1 MMTGIGGDVFAILYM
16 QNDGRP
22 VALNASGW
30 CGSQGT
36 IDFFKSRGFAR
47 VPQSGM
53 HSVSVP
59 GAVAGWFKLHEKY
72 GKLPMELLLEPAIGY
87 AQNGFPVSEIIAG
100 QWRRQESFL
109 RATVDATQTYL
120 LDGRAPRHG
129 EVFRNPNLARSLRL
143 LSARGRDTFYK
154 GELAQ

>member
-1 MMTGIGGDVFAILYM
+1 LASAAALRVLQDGGTAVDGAIAAAAVLNVVEPMMTGIGGDVFAILHTKK
-16 QNDGRP
+16 DGRP

-36 IDFFKSRGFAR
+36 IDFFKSRGIAH

-53 HSVSVP
+53 HAVSVP

-72 GKLPMELLLEPAIGY
+72 GKLPMDRLLEPAITY

-100 QWRRQESFL
+100 QWRRQESLL
-109 RATVDATQTYL
+109 RTTVDATKTYL
-120 LDGRAPRHG
+120 LDG
-129 EVFRNPNLARSLRL
+129 
-143 LSARGRDTFYK
+143 SA
-154 GELAQ
+154 